1 MTKEQL
7 KRIRLSDKR
16 IDNKL
21 DQIERLRS
29 LAERTTTIITGM
41 PRGGGQQDRYNAIIC
56 RVWALEKEVTEDID
70 NFVDMVR
77 AARTEIESLPDEQ
90 EKAVLEAR
98 YLCYRSWERIASDL
112 ELPEKTIYNIHGR
125 ALKKMLAMAVT
136 L

>member
-29 LAERTTTIITGM
+29 LAERTTAVITGM
-41 PRGGGQQDRYNAIIC
+41 PRSGGQQDRYNAIIC
-56 RVWALEKEVTEDID
+56 RVWALEKEVVEDID

-77 AARTEIESLPDEQ
+77 AAKSEIESLPDEQ
-90 EKAVLEAR
+90 EKTVLEAR
-98 YLCYRSWERIASDL
+98 YFAIV
-112 ELPEKTIYNIHGR
+112 HGS
-125 ALKKMLAMAVT
+125 ALQAIWNCPKRPFT
-136 L
+136 TFTDEP